1 VIIQTT
7 KVLTNMLA
15 EIITI
20 GDEILIGQIVDT
32 NSAWMAQKLNEEGI
46 RVKQIS
52 SVSDDRRHILT
63 ALAEAAK
70 RADIIFIT
78 GGLGPTKDDIT
89 KQTLAEYFN
98 VKLVLN
104 DDALNNVLNIFK
116 RYNRPLL
123 EVNRKQAEV
132 PENCEIILNNNGTA
146 PGMWFNTDGKIYVSM
161 PGVPFEMKYMMEETV
176 IPKLKQVFKLPV
188 IIHKTILTVG
198 EGESFLAEKI
208 ADIEN
213 DLPDNIKLAYLPK
226 MGQVRLRLSAYDDAT
241 LNDKLEEFAARI
253 VERVGHNVVA
263 LKDIPLEKVVLNNMA
278 DKGLTLSAA
287 ESCTGGYIS
296 HLITQ
301 HAGSS
306 QVFLGGAVTYSNDL
320 KENILGVKNETLYQ
334 FGAVSQETVKEMV
347 EGALRQF
354 KSDYAIA
361 VTGIAGPGGGTDEK
375 PVGTVWIAVA
385 NANETVT
392 KKFTFGNKRAQ
403 NIERSAVAAFF
414 MLITLIKESKM

>member
-1 VIIQTT
+1 
-7 KVLTNMLA
+7 MLA

-52 SVSDDRRHILT
+52 SVSDDRQHILT
-63 ALAEAAK
+63 ALTEATT

-98 VKLVLN
+98 VKLVIN
-104 DDALNNVLNIFK
+104 DEALNNVLNIFK

-146 PGMWFNTDGKIYVSM
+146 PGMWFNVDGKIYVSM

-176 IPKLKQVFKLPV
+176 IPKLKTALKLPV

-213 DLPDNIKLAYLPK
+213 ELPANIKLAYLPK
-226 MGQVRLRLSAYDDAT
+226 MGQVRLRLSAYSDGESS
-241 LNDKLEEFAARI
+241 LSDKLEEFASRI
-253 VERVGHNVVA
+253 VERVGNNVVA
-263 LKDIPLEKVVLNNMA
+263 EEDIPLEKVILNHMA
-278 DKGLTLSAA
+278 DKGLTLSVA
-287 ESCTGGYIS
+287 ESCTGGYVS

-301 HAGSS
+301 HEGSS
-306 QVFLGGAVTYSNDL
+306 QVFLGGAITYSNDL
-320 KENILGVKNETLYQ
+320 KEEILGVKNETIYQ
-334 FGAVSQETVKEMV
+334 FGAVSQETATEMV

-354 KSDYAIA
+354 KSDYALAI
-361 VTGIAGPGGGTDEK
+361 TGIAGPGGGTLEK

-385 NANETVT
+385 NANKTVV
-392 KKFTFGNKRAQ
+392 KKFTFGNKRLQ

-414 MLITLIKESKM
+414 MLITLLK